1 MKTIEYNLILFI
13 SQIMKL
19 FYLYFVMGQ
28 IVVEYLK
35 PLAVE
40 NNFAFLRHSIAVCP
54 KSLSV
59 KSLLKLLLPLAYA
72 CNSREKF
79 EKSNCCNNHL
89 NSVLEMTS
97 KSSFSTSS
105 SVRVSKPS
113 PLYPLVMACFML

>member
-40 NNFAFLRHSIAVCP
+40 NNFAFFKTFYCCMPQVTLGEITPEAPVATCVC
-54 KSLSV
+54 L
-59 KSLLKLLLPLAYA
+59 
-72 CNSREKF
+72 
-79 EKSNCCNNHL
+79 
-89 NSVLEMTS
+89 
-97 KSSFSTSS
+97 
-105 SVRVSKPS
+105 
-113 PLYPLVMACFML
+113 